1 MADKPRKV
9 KRAPKGLLMLNDTD
23 EALLRA
29 MATYR
34 FLTIQQAV
42 RLGIAG
48 REHVGRELTKLERAG
63 YISMFGNSPLHGP
76 RIHWLL
82 KRGAEVVG
90 EQLSA
95 DGQPGEVPVP
105 RAYRGGA
112 HLRARVAIVDCHIAL
127 AMWAREAGYRL
138 DDVRTEFSR
147 NPATLAPATTLTHD
161 GRTYTP
167 DGIFQLTDP
176 AGKSWLLVLE
186 LERGGFVGS
195 PDHFRR
201 MMVERAEVI
210 NTFTVEQALDWQGDN
225 AARFLFVFATSEMME
240 AATRRLPE
248 VGAAF
253 WKSVYFKSL
262 PEVIEAFPTSWH
274 RAGGTLAHIP

>member
-1 MADKPRKV
+1 MSGAMFVLSPADE
-9 KRAPKGLLMLNDTD
+9 G
-23 EALLRA
+23 LLRA
-29 MATYR
+29 LATYR
-34 FLTIQQAV
+34 FLTIMQAV
-42 RLGIAG
+42 RLGIGG
-48 REHVGRELTKLERAG
+48 REHIGERLRRLAKAG
-63 YISMFGNSPLHGP
+63 YVSMFGNSPLHGP
-76 RIHWLL
+76 RIHWLT
-82 KRGAEVVG
+82 KRGADAVREL
-90 EQLSA
+90 LSEEGA
-95 DGQPGEVPVP
+95 PAEVPAP

-127 AMWAREAGYRL
+127 AMWAREAGLRL

-186 LERGGFVGS
+186 LERGGFAGS

-201 MMVERAEVI
+201 MMAERAEVI

-274 RAGGTLAHIP
+274 RADGTFAHIP